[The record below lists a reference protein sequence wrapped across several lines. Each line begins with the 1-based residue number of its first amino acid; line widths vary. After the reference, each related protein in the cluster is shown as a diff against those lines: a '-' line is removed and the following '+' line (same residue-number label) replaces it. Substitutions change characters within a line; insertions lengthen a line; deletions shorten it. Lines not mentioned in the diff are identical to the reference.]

1 MIRLIVLNVSSSCLS
16 LAATPTSPQLLLLV
30 LKPGG
35 GPDLLLSLQARRNR
49 EIAIL
54 QRKIDEVPS
63 RAELTQ
69 YQKRFVEL
77 YSQGGF

>member
-1 MIRLIVLNVSSSCLS
+1 MVSVTLGPFSLS
-16 LAATPTSPQLLLLV
+16 V
-30 LKPGG
+30 
-35 GPDLLLSLQARRNR
+35 QARRNR

-69 YQKRFVEL
+69 YQKRFIEL
-77 YSQGGF
+77 YGQGELFIYALTLSLM